1 MTWTR
6 YAHGQLLLSWKVF
19 WRNRR
24 STFIG
29 FLLPVLLD
37 LFVAAPLRDKE
48 IGGVSA
54 AGYVTVGFIGLAL
67 VTSFVNLLNAVV
79 ARRDDLVL
87 KRLRGTEVPPS
98 AVFAGQIGASGIVVL
113 LQAVVL
119 GTLSVGLFH
128 APLPADPALLLLTL
142 VAGYLLFALLAVAL
156 SGLTPSAETS
166 PLVATPVLMLC
177 MFGAGVA
184 TPLSS
189 LLLAAGSGAR
199 PAPHPGRAGPANR
212 VVRQELRPGELERR
226 TVGRSLLPAHLAV
239 RRPRTADHR
248 SVDGRRAAGR
258 PAPLPLGAPARL
270 TRVTARR
277 ASAVHSPRACER
289 SGQDVLYSLRQ

>member
-119 GTLSVGLFH
+119 GTISVGLFH

-189 LLLAAGSGAR
+189 LPSWLQGPAHALPLTPVVQALRTAWFGKGFGHESWNGGPLADLSFLHTWQSAGPALLITALWTAGVLLAA
-199 PAPHPGRAGPANR
+199 
-212 VVRQELRPGELERR
+212 RR
-226 TVGRSLLPAHLAV
+226 LFRWEP
-239 RRPRTADHR
+239 
-248 SVDGRRAAGR
+248 RRA
-258 PAPLPLGAPARL
+258 
-270 TRVTARR
+270 
-277 ASAVHSPRACER
+277 
-289 SGQDVLYSLRQ
+289 